1 MSDAVR
7 DPKRDRFVRLAEKR
21 VTRAVEAIRLVGNLS
36 ERSNYRYTQEEAR
49 ALLSAL
55 EQELGATKS
64 RFKASDSK
72 STRRPFSFEEGS

>member
-1 MSDAVR
+1 MSNAVR

-36 ERSNYRYTQEEAR
+36 ERSNYRYTPEEAR
-49 ALLSAL
+49 VLLSAL
-55 EQELGATKS
+55 EHELSATKS

-72 STRRPFSFEEGS
+72 SKRRPFSFEVQS